1 MAYSFTT
8 LNAGDP
14 ISRDTVVANLD
25 GIKVYAHKIETS
37 ALQAA
42 QFVDTNH
49 VMQPEYDP
57 IRNVSTHVSGIYG
70 GQNNGGVSLS
80 FQFSTRWNSKVS
92 DPKYRQP
99 IPKTSLQIKFV
110 RPCSYLFQWWAN
122 SFSKSDG
129 LTPNEG
135 ETQICVYVTAPNFQ
149 PKTLSTLSVVES
161 NNSAINQ
168 VLGGFNSSG
177 FHAEEVQAEGAL
189 NIGLA
194 TASAANA
201 YHTAWGFSLEAF
213 FI

>member
-1 MAYSFTT
+1 MAYTFTT

-99 IPKTSLQIKFV
+99 IPKTSLQIKM
-110 RPCSYLFQWWAN
+110 
-122 SFSKSDG
+122 
-129 LTPNEG
+129 
-135 ETQICVYVTAPNFQ
+135 ICISSGY
-149 PKTLSTLSVVES
+149 STLRRTKAYLPSLTAMETMDR
-161 NNSAINQ
+161 I
-168 VLGGFNSSG
+168 
-177 FHAEEVQAEGAL
+177 VQGL
-189 NIGLA
+189 PNNIGQNISEL
-194 TASAANA
+194 
-201 YHTAWGFSLEAF
+201 W
-213 FI
+213 